1 MSSDHYFSQEPKSD
15 YQPKQIELNVAGEVF
30 QVTTASGTFSPLRLD
45 VGTEV
50 LLDHLELAPQDGNI
64 LDLGCGWGP
73 IALNLAKNSPKAK
86 IWAVDVNSRSLE
98 LTDLNAK
105 TLGITN
111 IQTETPDD
119 VPADVRFSGIW
130 SNPPIR
136 VGKKELHALLLNWL
150 PRLEKNGSAYLVVQ
164 KNLGSDSLQKWLTE
178 TLTGGYDVSR
188 LTSVK
193 TYRIIRV
200 LKTT

>member
-178 TLTGGYDVSR
+178 ALTGGYEVSR